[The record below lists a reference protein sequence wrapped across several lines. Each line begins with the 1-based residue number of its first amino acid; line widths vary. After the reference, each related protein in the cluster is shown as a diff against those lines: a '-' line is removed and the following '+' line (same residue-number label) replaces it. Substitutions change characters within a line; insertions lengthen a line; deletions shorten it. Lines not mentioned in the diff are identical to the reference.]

1 MGSRGLVSAQQTYT
15 HIQASCRLCTWSPSL
30 LLPPALLPSCWLVGT
45 PPWCTELLPPQELLT
60 LLPTP
65 LPTPS
70 PTQLPTLLPTL
81 LLLLLVLTT
90 WPRSPPTTSTTPLL
104 MTTLPPTSRLPSP
117 LMVWESRLAPTP
129 WLSLTEGPRL
139 STTAPTML
147 MATLLMLAM
156 KVFPNTPL

>member
-45 PPWCTELLPPQELLT
+45 PPWCTELLPPQSLL
-60 LLPTP
+60 
-65 LPTPS
+65 
-70 PTQLPTLLPTL
+70 TQLPTLLPTL
-81 LLLLLVLTT
+81 LPLLLVLTP

-117 LMVWESRLAPTP
+117 PMV
-129 WLSLTEGPRL
+129 
-139 STTAPTML
+139 
-147 MATLLMLAM
+147 
-156 KVFPNTPL
+156 